1 MEYSTLAP
9 GQDIS
14 ETGTIYSLGSLYDRF
29 QRLSDPRKAKGKRY
43 SLVTLLVLIFLAKL
57 SNQDS
62 PCAIADWAQN
72 RADEL
77 TYLLGLERN
86 WMPHHNTIRRVFQD
100 ILSEAE
106 FEQLLQDYHQ
116 AEGLESGETLQM
128 DGKVLRG
135 TGGPDQDAP
144 DQTLSLYDGQHQRVL
159 VQEIVDRK
167 ENEIP
172 AAVRVLEQVS
182 VKGKIITA
190 DALHTQRTT
199 SEAIIR
205 AGGAYVWPV
214 KENQPHLFE
223 AIERLFAPE
232 TAKPGFGLPAMDF
245 EVFEKVNAGHGRIEK
260 RTLTTS
266 KLLNDYVDWPGIAQV
281 YRLERKISWVR
292 RGQVYKTSEEIE
304 YGITNLSRDRANAEK
319 LYWVR
324 RGQWQIET
332 GLHYRRD
339 VTFHEDATRMTLRS
353 AGAILAIVHNLVL
366 GLLKQAGFQNAA
378 EGRRWFSAHLPEA
391 FALLTNVHGLS

>member
-1 MEYSTLAP
+1 MEYSTLTN
-9 GQDIS
+9 GQEIS
-14 ETGTIYSLGSLYDRF
+14 ETGIVYQLGSLYDRF

-43 SLVTLLVLIFLAKL
+43 SLVTLVVLIFLAKL

-62 PCAIADWAQN
+62 PCAIADWAKN

-77 TYLLGLERN
+77 AGILGLERN

-116 AEGLESGETLQM
+116 TEGLASGETLQL

-135 TGGPDQDAP
+135 TGVPDQAAA

-159 VQEIVDRK
+159 VQEIVDCK

-172 AAVRVLEQVS
+172 AAARVLEQVS

-199 SEAIIR
+199 SEAIVR

-214 KENQPHLFE
+214 KENQLHLFE
-223 AIERLFAPE
+223 AIDRLFTPE
-232 TAKPGFGLPAMDF
+232 TAKPGFGLPATDF
-245 EVFEKVNAGHGRIEK
+245 ETFEKVNAGHGRIEK

-266 KLLNDYVDWPGIAQV
+266 SLLNDYVDWPGIAQV
-281 YRLERKISWVR
+281 YRLVRKISWVR
-292 RGQVYKTSEEIE
+292 RGKVYKSSEEVE
-304 YGITNLSRDRANAEK
+304 YGITSLSRHQANAER
-319 LYWVR
+319 LYWIR

-339 VTFHEDATRMTLRS
+339 VTFHEDATRMTIGS
-353 AGAILAIVHNLVL
+353 AGAVLAIVHNLVL
-366 GLLKQAGFQNAA
+366 ALLKEAGFHNAA
-378 EGRRWFSAHLPEA
+378 EGRRWFSAHVTEA
-391 FALLTNVHGLS
+391 FALLTSGHALS